1 MIGTLHTLVSPKRFR
16 SLVEPL
22 CSCFMCVVLIGCAA
36 KADNYG
42 SYSSSS
48 GYGSNRNIFA
58 PTQAPYVINNITY
71 YPIPDAAGYAENGV
85 ASWYGADFHGRA
97 TSNGERYDM
106 YAMTAAHKTLPMNTM
121 LMVKN
126 LDNGK
131 EIIVRVND
139 RGPFVQ
145 GRVIDL
151 SYTAAR
157 KLNIVKPG
165 TSRVKL
171 VALAEK
177 SLFARTPGG
186 KSKLPD
192 LYRGEYYIQIGAF
205 NQEGN
210 AINLQKRFTNAGHTT
225 VIQQY
230 HEPKQ
235 TYYRVHVYAGKEFI
249 AAKKAEAALAANG
262 YNGAFLVAR

>member
-1 MIGTLHTLVSPKRFR
+1 MHTLVSPKLLRL
-16 SLVEPL
+16 LVKPL
-22 CSCFMCVVLIGCAA
+22 CSCLICVVLIGCSA
-36 KADNYG
+36 KADNYS
-42 SYSSSS
+42 SYGGAS
-48 GYGSNRNIFA
+48 GYSGDSNIFA
-58 PTQAPYVINNITY
+58 PTQVPYVINKITY
-71 YPIPDAAGYAENGV
+71 YPIPDAAGFAEKGV
-85 ASWYGADFHGRA
+85 ASWYGSDFHGRS

-121 LMVKN
+121 LLVKN
-126 LDNGK
+126 VDNGK

-151 SYTAAR
+151 SYTAAK
-157 KLNIVKPG
+157 KLSIVKPG

-171 VALAEK
+171 VALAEE
-177 SLFARTPGG
+177 SLFARSPGG

-205 NQEGN
+205 NQKGN
-210 AINLQKRFTNAGHTT
+210 AINLQKRFTDAGHTT
-225 VIQQY
+225 VIQQ
-230 HEPKQ
+230 HQEPKQ
-235 TYYRVHVYAGKEFI
+235 TYYRVHVYAGKEFV
-249 AAKKAEAALAANG
+249 AAKKAEASLASHG

>member
-1 MIGTLHTLVSPKRFR
+1 
-16 SLVEPL
+16 L
-22 CSCFMCVVLIGCAA
+22 CVLLIGCAA
-36 KADNYG
+36 KADNY
-42 SYSSSS
+42 SSDS
-48 GYGSNRNIFA
+48 NIFE
-58 PTQAPYVINNITY
+58 PTQVPYVINNITY

-85 ASWYGADFHGRA
+85 ASWYGADFHGRS

-121 LMVKN
+121 LLVKN
-126 LDNGK
+126 MNNGK

-151 SYTAAR
+151 SYTAAQ

-177 SLFARTPGG
+177 SLFGRSPGG

-192 LYRGEYYIQIGAF
+192 LYRGEFYVQIGAF
-205 NQEGN
+205 NQKGN
-210 AINLQKRFTNAGHTT
+210 AVNLQKRFTDAGHTT

-230 HEPKQ
+230 HEPQQ
-235 TYYRVHVYAGKEFI
+235 TYYRVHVYAGKEFA
-249 AAKKAEAALAANG
+249 AAKNAEAALVAHG
-262 YNGAFLVAR
+262 YKGAFLVAR

>member
-1 MIGTLHTLVSPKRFR
+1 MRTLVSQKLLR
-16 SLVEPL
+16 SLAKPL
-22 CSCFMCVVLIGCAA
+22 CSCFMCVLLIGCAA

-42 SYSSSS
+42 SQRDYDSES
-48 GYGSNRNIFA
+48 NIFA
-58 PTQAPYVINNITY
+58 PTQVPYVIKNITY
-71 YPIPDAAGYAENGV
+71 YPIPDAAGFAENGV
-85 ASWYGADFHGRA
+85 ASWYGADFHGRS

-121 LMVKN
+121 LLVKN
-126 LDNGK
+126 MNNGK

-145 GRVIDL
+145 GRVVDL
-151 SYTAAR
+151 SYTAAQ
-157 KLNIVKPG
+157 KLSIVKPG

-177 SLFARTPGG
+177 SLFARSPGG

-192 LYRGEYYIQIGAF
+192 LYRGEYYIQVGAF

-210 AINLQKRFTNAGHTT
+210 AINLRKRFTDAGHTT
-225 VIQQY
+225 VIQQH

-235 TYYRVHVYAGKEFI
+235 TYYRVHVYAGKEFVT
-249 AAKKAEAALAANG
+249 AKRAEAALAAHG
-262 YNGAFLVAR
+262 YTGAFLVAR